1 MCICLYGY
9 IDSNRYMDN
18 PRFSDIF
25 HSYGKPEQSTG
36 LANTSSF
43 TFQRTTKT
51 SSETRGTNFMLSDLM
66 INSG

>member
-9 IDSNRYMDN
+9 IDRNRYMDN

-36 LANTSSF
+36 LG
-43 TFQRTTKT
+43 QY
-51 SSETRGTNFMLSDLM
+51 
-66 INSG
+66 